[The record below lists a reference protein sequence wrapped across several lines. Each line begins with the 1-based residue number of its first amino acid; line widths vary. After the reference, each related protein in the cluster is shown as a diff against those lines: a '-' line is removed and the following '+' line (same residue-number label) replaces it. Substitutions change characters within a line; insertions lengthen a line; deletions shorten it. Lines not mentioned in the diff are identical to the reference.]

1 MDKLPNRVLVLNG
14 LSSDKECKPFL
25 HPELEPWSKQFSRQ
39 KKSWLCHLPMTPLE
53 WYLRLSGIAQPPA
66 AFVALQGDSIPEG
79 TRQCWLATPYNATV
93 MRDWVR
99 ISPLE
104 TLEWRE
110 QDANWLC
117 WLLNPLLA
125 DEGLTMHAIGTNLL
139 VTTSQPWKVHPV
151 SYAEID
157 GQRLPNRHPEGEDGG
172 HLMRLQSEIQMLL
185 ARDHQDCRRH
195 SGVPM
200 ISGLWFWGFSGWPV
214 FGAASTPPLVQTS
227 DPFLGS
233 FVPVD
238 ASAEMS
244 ILNAREFAK
253 QVSDVGVKPFPQE
266 LILAGNACSVRLTP
280 ALLPKLTRD
289 PWKPRE
295 CEELE
300 SVYS

>member
-1 MDKLPNRVLVLNG
+1 MNKLPNRVLVLNG
-14 LSSDKECKPFL
+14 LCSGKECTPVL

-39 KKSWLCHLPMTPLE
+39 KKNWLCHLPMTALE
-53 WYLRLSGIAQPPA
+53 WYLRFAGITQPPA
-66 AFVALQGDSIPEG
+66 AFVASQCDSIPEG

-110 QDANWLC
+110 QDARWLS

-125 DEGLTMHAIGTNLL
+125 GEGLTMHAIGTNLL
-139 VTTSQPWKVHPV
+139 VTTLQSWKVQPV

-157 GQRLPNRHPEGEDGG
+157 GQRLPNRHPDGEDGG
-172 HLMRLQSEIQMLL
+172 RLMRLQSEIEMLL

-200 ISGLWFWGFSGWPV
+200 ISGVWFWGLSGWPV
-214 FGAASTPPLVQTS
+214 FGAAATPPPVQTS
-227 DPFLGS
+227 DPRLGS
-233 FVPVD
+233 LVSVD
-238 ASAEMS
+238 ESADTA
-244 ILNAREFAK
+244 ILHVSEFTELL
-253 QVSDVGVKPFPQE
+253 SDIGIKPFPQE
-266 LILAGNACSVRLTP
+266 LILAGQGCSVCLTP
-280 ALLPKLTRD
+280 TLLPKLARD

-295 CEELE
+295 CKKLE